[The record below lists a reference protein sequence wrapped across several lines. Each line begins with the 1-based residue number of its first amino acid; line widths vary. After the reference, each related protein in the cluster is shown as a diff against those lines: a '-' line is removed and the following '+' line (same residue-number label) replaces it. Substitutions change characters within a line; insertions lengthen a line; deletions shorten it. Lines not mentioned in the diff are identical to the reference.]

1 MRNKYKYDIK
11 EIKKVR
17 VKRNMKS
24 GYYIYNNEKYIFEL
38 EDDLMTVT
46 EENKINIENF
56 LSMING
62 NYEKEKSIQ
71 ILRVKMFPNWNDAI
85 IFHRENL
92 EYIGGIY
99 EFKIIGLIEFVN
111 KEERID
117 GINFFSKELDYM
129 YDLSKAL
136 DKFTY
141 KTNGEVDISYKSFEE
156 TNTMKKLL
164 KIDGKDIKYS
174 FSINRNF
181 SSNLPNN
188 YVQTET
194 LLRYEYDNLSEN
206 YVLIYN
212 LANITH
218 RFISYLYYRQNT
230 NFDRIVLLKKENEKY
245 FKVAEMTM
253 LLKDCVNDKKYLQKY
268 HINYDNIKNI
278 DDKILQA
285 IIDNQLF
292 IRHIPNNEK
301 DRNIITP
308 QSFVMVSSAF
318 EWEFN
323 QLFQEGVKHS
333 QNREKN
339 IEEIK
344 NRLSEALSEKRYD
357 KFLKEIIKN
366 IGKDNLESKLI
377 FANKELKNESEIF
390 LKYLL
395 ELNNIE
401 NTNSIFTE
409 LQKLRNDFAHGNL
422 EINLELKGLVGMI
435 YLERIVYIM
444 QLKRLGLDEKNIKIA
459 INDLFGLGLEV

>member
-1 MRNKYKYDIK
+1 
-11 EIKKVR
+11 
-17 VKRNMKS
+17 MKS
-24 GYYIYNNEKYIFEL
+24 GYYIYNNEKYLFEL

-46 EENKINIENF
+46 EENKINIKKF
-56 LSMING
+56 LNMING
-62 NYEKEKSIQ
+62 NYEKEESIQ

-92 EYIGGIY
+92 EHIGGIY

-111 KEERID
+111 KEERAD

-156 TNTMKKLL
+156 TNTIKKLL

-188 YVQTET
+188 YIQTET

-206 YVLIYN
+206 YVLIYD

-253 LLKDCVNDKKYLQKY
+253 FFKDCVNDKKYLQKY
-268 HINYDNIKNI
+268 HINYDNIKDI

-301 DRNIITP
+301 NRNIITP

-323 QLFQEGVKHS
+323 QLFPEGVKHS
-333 QNREKN
+333 QKKEKD

-344 NRLSEALSEKRYD
+344 NRLSEALSEKKYE

-435 YLERIVYIM
+435 YLERMVYIM
-444 QLKRLGLDEKNIKIA
+444 QLKRLGLDEENIKIA

>member
-1 MRNKYKYDIK
+1 
-11 EIKKVR
+11 
-17 VKRNMKS
+17 MKS